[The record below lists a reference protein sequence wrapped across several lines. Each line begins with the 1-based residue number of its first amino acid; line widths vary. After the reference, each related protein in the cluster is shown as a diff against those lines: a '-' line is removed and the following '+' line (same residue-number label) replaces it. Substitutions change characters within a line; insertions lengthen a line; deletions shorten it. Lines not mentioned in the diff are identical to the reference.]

1 MKPPSVIMFTPS
13 GRFEPNARIC
23 LTISDYHPES
33 WNPVWKIE
41 SIMIGLIS
49 FMLSGE
55 SSVGTISSSEAQCK
69 KLAKASLDWNIK
81 TNKTG
86 RF

>member
-55 SSVGTISSSEAQCK
+55 SAVGTIVTSEAQCK
-69 KLAKASLDWNIK
+69 KFAKGSLDWNIK

-86 RF
+86 KF